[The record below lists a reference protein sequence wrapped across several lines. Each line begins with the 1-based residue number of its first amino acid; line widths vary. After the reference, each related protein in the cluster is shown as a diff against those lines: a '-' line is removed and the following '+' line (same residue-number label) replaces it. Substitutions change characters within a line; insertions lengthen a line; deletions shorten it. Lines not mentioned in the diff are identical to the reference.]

1 MEIYDKDHN
10 DALNMEEF
18 STMVKALVMKKCV
31 RHRDALLEICFTPF

>member
-31 RHRDALLEICFTPF
+31 RRTEALSEF